1 MDQGLGRRAPY
12 PSSRSISHFLP
23 SRYSG
28 ASQLN
33 SECPPVY
40 QSHHPPSTPMRLRH
54 LLPAAALAL
63 AACSS
68 PDRTANSDSA
78 LNADLT
84 LAAQAQGQE
93 LAIADTALQP
103 APEPAPVKKA
113 PPAPRPKPR
122 ANTAVLTTPRPA
134 EPAPEPTPARPSTGT
149 VASGTQLTLSSG
161 ARMCTGQARPGDKFI
176 ALLTSAAIGSNGAV
190 IPVGSKAVME
200 VAQAVSGQDG
210 QEPVLVF
217 RVKSIETPEGKIIAA
232 TGEATSSNALERIRA
247 EENSKKTDAKKVIG
261 GAILGAI
268 AGQAMGKDT
277 KATVIGAAA
286 GAAAGTVAAKATAKY
301 DSCLPEQSQLRLTL
315 SEAVQVPLS

>member
-1 MDQGLGRRAPY
+1 
-12 PSSRSISHFLP
+12 
-23 SRYSG
+23 
-28 ASQLN
+28 
-33 SECPPVY
+33 
-40 QSHHPPSTPMRLRH
+40 MRLRH

-68 PDRTANSDSA
+68 SDKTASSDSA

-84 LAAQAQGQE
+84 LAAQAQGPE

-103 APEPAPVKKA
+103 APEPEPVRKA

-122 ANTAVLTTPRPA
+122 ANTAVLTTPKPA
-134 EPAPEPTPARPSTGT
+134 EPAPTPARPSTGT
-149 VASGTQLTLSSG
+149 IASGTQLTLTSG

-176 ALLTSAAIGSNGAV
+176 ATLTSAAVGSNGAV

-200 VAQAVSGQDG
+200 VAQAVSGSEG

-232 TGEATSSNALERIRA
+232 AGEATSSNALERTRA

-286 GAAAGTVAAKATAKY
+286 GAAAGTIAAKATAKY
-301 DSCLPEQSQLRLTL
+301 ESCLPEQSQLRLTL
-315 SEAVQVPLS
+315 SDAVQVPLS